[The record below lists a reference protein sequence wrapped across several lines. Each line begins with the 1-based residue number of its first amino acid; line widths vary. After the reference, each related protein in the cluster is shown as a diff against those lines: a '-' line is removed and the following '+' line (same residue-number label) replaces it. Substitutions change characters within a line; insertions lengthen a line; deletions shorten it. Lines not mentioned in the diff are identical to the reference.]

1 MTRWLLADCSKAHI
15 ECNTDDKTKECNV
28 STDEK
33 KTEDNLTSR
42 QHRDLLGIL
51 FLAFG
56 LLLAFALF
64 APASWTGWLGR
75 SLMTVVRGLLG
86 TLSILLPAFMFLFS
100 LMFFRARELSV
111 TTRQI
116 GASAVLYVIAT
127 AFISLFSLPYE
138 TLRSILEPFA
148 EKGIV
153 GFRVIGILWEIG
165 LHPELIRDGNK
176 MSGGLLGGLLAHSLE
191 RISGTTGA
199 VIILFATAL
208 TVLIYAFGLSP
219 AKLAKR
225 AAALKGKRRGVDP
238 QDEYGEYVGEPA
250 EHSRDGVFDAD
261 AIEEN
266 GKPFS
271 DGEVADFA
279 CVTTNNDILRQ
290 EAPPG
295 DFPRSRDRLHHD
307 IQRGPIGWETF
318 DQVSTEEVSVA
329 HSSDGVAFPKPPPGY
344 RSKHGRDRQREP
356 LQGKPYL
363 FDRPHTIDVQE
374 SEDYPVDVQEPD
386 DQLMRDHE
394 GRQLGVREPED
405 FRFVGQDSEDQPIST
420 QKLSGRPIDD
430 GLRPPA
436 LTRPPA
442 SDFAIRQKEESIQE
456 ESIIDRE
463 RWKDRADGK
472 PRPKR
477 TPSRKQ
483 MSILNG
489 YKTPPLKLLEEDRGM
504 KKSAQEIREI
514 RELGRKLEET
524 LESFGVEA
532 RIVNYTS
539 GPTITRFELA
549 PGPGIKVSR
558 IVSLSDDIAL
568 SLAAMGVRIEAPIP
582 GKSAIGIEIPN
593 RHTRPVLLRSIIQS
607 DEFKQAQGP
616 LVAALGRDV
625 GGDVIL
631 CDLARMPHILIAGAT
646 GSGKSVCINSI
657 LISLLY
663 RSPPEDVRF
672 LMIDPKIVELN
683 VYNGIPHLMH
693 PVVTD
698 PEKAYG
704 VLNFA
709 VREMEKRYRMFADRK
724 VRDIDSYNEA
734 VRKITDPEEDEL
746 PLPRIVIVIDELAD
760 LMAVTQH
767 QVEEAI
773 SRLMAKARAVGIHVI
788 IATQR
793 PSVDVITGVIKANI
807 PSRIAFAVA
816 SQVDSRTII
825 DSGGAEKLLGKG
837 DMLYFPIGSIKAIR
851 GQGAFVSNNEV
862 EAVLTFIKDYHDPQY
877 DEGVALALE
886 NPSGVPDEEQGSLS
900 GEDELLLD
908 ALTTVIEADYAAVSL
923 LQRRLSVG
931 YPRAARL
938 IDRLCEL
945 GWVGP
950 HEGSKPRKI
959 LITREQYEHIM
970 READGGG
977 EEFHDF

>member
-1 MTRWLLADCSKAHI
+1 MP
-15 ECNTDDKTKECNV
+15 TDDK
-28 STDEK
+28 
-33 KTEDNLTSR
+33 KTESGLTKR
-42 QHRDLLGIL
+42 QYRDLLGII

-56 LLLAFALF
+56 ILLAFALL

-75 SLMTVVRGLLG
+75 FLMTVVRGLFGSLA
-86 TLSILLPAFMFLFS
+86 LLLPAFLLLFS
-100 LMFFRARELSV
+100 LMFFRGRELSV

-116 GASAVLYVIAT
+116 GASVSLYVIALT
-127 AFISLFSLPYE
+127 FISMFSLPYK
-138 TLRSILEPFA
+138 TLLPMLEPLG

-153 GFRVIGILWEIG
+153 GFRVIGKLWDFG
-165 LHPELIRDGNK
+165 LHPELIREGNT
-176 MSGGLLGGLLAHSLE
+176 MSGGLLGGIFAHSLE
-191 RISGTTGA
+191 RIAGTTGA
-199 VIILFATAL
+199 VIILLAVTVS
-208 TVLIYAFGLSP
+208 VLIYAFGLSP
-219 AKLAKR
+219 AKLAERATSSKDSSVDEEPLGDPADADIR
-225 AAALKGKRRGVDP
+225 AKDPPASSSFFTRLFRKKEKYTDVSAVNDYLTVDQQDTAKNDAGCVSDTLPPEVSRGPVGWESFERVSSPGDAAATQP
-238 QDEYGEYVGEPA
+238 
-250 EHSRDGVFDAD
+250 
-261 AIEEN
+261 
-266 GKPFS
+266 PFES
-271 DGEVADFA
+271 TFA
-279 CVTTNNDILRQ
+279 
-290 EAPPG
+290 
-295 DFPRSRDRLHHD
+295 
-307 IQRGPIGWETF
+307 
-318 DQVSTEEVSVA
+318 
-329 HSSDGVAFPKPPPGY
+329 KPPFGY
-344 RSKHGRDRQREP
+344 RPDYEWRKQREP

-363 FDRPHTIDVQE
+363 FDPPSFEAPQCADDYSSVDRTAE
-374 SEDYPVDVQEPD
+374 S
-386 DQLMRDHE
+386 
-394 GRQLGVREPED
+394 GVR
-405 FRFVGQDSEDQPIST
+405 
-420 QKLSGRPIDD
+420 
-430 GLRPPA
+430 PA
-436 LTRPPA
+436 TVTGIPA
-442 SDFAIRQKEESIQE
+442 SGFSIRRKDESIQE

-463 RWKDRADGK
+463 RWQDRNEDRIDVKRK
-472 PRPKR
+472 PERA
-477 TPSRKQ
+477 RKQ
-483 MSILNG
+483 LSIMDA
-489 YKTPPLKLLEEDRGM
+489 YKPPPLKLLKEDRGM
-504 KKSAQEIREI
+504 KKSPQEIREI

-524 LESFGVEA
+524 LHSFGIEA
-532 RIVNYTS
+532 SIVNYTS

-558 IVSLSDDIAL
+558 IVSLADDIAL

-582 GKSAIGIEIPN
+582 GKAAIGIEIPN
-593 RHTRPVLLRSIIQS
+593 RNTRPVLLRSIIQS
-607 DEFKQAQGP
+607 DEFREAKGP
-616 LVAALGRDV
+616 LVAGLGRDV

-631 CDLARMPHILIAGAT
+631 CDLSKMPHILIAGAT

-663 RSPPEDVRF
+663 RSSPEDLRF

-709 VREMEKRYRMFADRK
+709 VREMEKRYRLFADRK
-724 VRDIDSYNEA
+724 VRELDSYNEA
-734 VRKITDPEEDEL
+734 VRKISDPDEEER

-767 QVEEAI
+767 QVEDAI

-851 GQGAFVSNNEV
+851 GQGAFVSNSEV
-862 EAVLTFIKDYHDPQY
+862 EAVLSYIKDYHDPQY
-877 DEGVALALE
+877 DEGVAAALD
-886 NPSGVPDEEQGSLS
+886 NPSGTLDEDQGDFA
-900 GEDELLLD
+900 GEDELLMD

-938 IDRLCEL
+938 VDRLSEL

-970 READGGG
+970 REFDGAGG
-977 EEFHDF
+977 NTHAF

>member
-1 MTRWLLADCSKAHI
+1 MTK
-15 ECNTDDKTKECNV
+15 
-28 STDEK
+28 
-33 KTEDNLTSR
+33 R
-42 QHRDLLGIL
+42 QQRDLLGII

-56 LLLAFALF
+56 LLLAFALL
-64 APASWTGWLGR
+64 APSSWTGWLGR
-75 SLMTVVRGLLG
+75 FLNTIVKGFFGSL
-86 TLSILLPAFMFLFS
+86 SFLLPAFLLLFS
-100 LMFFRARELSV
+100 LLFFRERELSV

-116 GASAVLYVIAT
+116 GASVSLYVIAT
-127 AFISLFSLPYE
+127 AFISMFSLPYKM
-138 TLRSILEPFA
+138 LLPMLEPLG
-148 EKGIV
+148 ENGIV
-153 GFRVIGILWEIG
+153 GFRVIGKLWEIG
-165 LHPELIRDGNK
+165 LHPELISEGNK
-176 MSGGLLGGLLAHSLE
+176 MSGGLLGGIFAHSLE
-191 RISGTTGA
+191 RIAGTTGA
-199 VIILFATAL
+199 VIILLA
-208 TVLIYAFGLSP
+208 VIVSILIYAFGLSP
-219 AKLAKR
+219 ARLAERATSSSDLSADEDPFADRDDADMDAQVKSPFAGSFFAKLF
-225 AAALKGKRRGVDP
+225 RRGEWYSD
-238 QDEYGEYVGEPA
+238 DHDIY
-250 EHSRDGVFDAD
+250 DVFDD
-261 AIEEN
+261 LDTKI
-266 GKPFS
+266 
-271 DGEVADFA
+271 DGDGYRRGIPLPE
-279 CVTTNNDILRQ
+279 
-290 EAPPG
+290 P
-295 DFPRSRDRLHHD
+295 S
-307 IQRGPIGWETF
+307 RGPFGWDSFERVSSDDVDVTYT
-318 DQVSTEEVSVA
+318 STES
-329 HSSDGVAFPKPPPGY
+329 GFRKPPRGY
-344 RSKHGRDRQREP
+344 HPDYARGRQREP

-363 FDRPHTIDVQE
+363 FDMPPHA
-374 SEDYPVDVQEPD
+374 SSHHAD
-386 DQLMRDHE
+386 DHTA
-394 GRQLGVREPED
+394 GTGVR
-405 FRFVGQDSEDQPIST
+405 
-420 QKLSGRPIDD
+420 
-430 GLRPPA
+430 PA
-436 LTRPPA
+436 SVTWPPA
-442 SDFAIRQKEESIQE
+442 SDFTIRRKEESIQE

-463 RWKDRADGK
+463 RWQDRNEGQTGIK
-472 PRPKR
+472 RRPER
-477 TPSRKQ
+477 VRKQ
-483 MSILNG
+483 LSIMDT
-489 YKTPPLKLLEEDRGM
+489 YKPPPIKLLKEDRGM
-504 KKSAQEIREI
+504 KKSQQEIREI

-524 LESFGVEA
+524 LSSFGVEA
-532 RIVNYTS
+532 NIANYTT
-539 GPTITRFELA
+539 GPTITRFELV
-549 PGPGIKVSR
+549 PGPGVKVSR
-558 IVSLSDDIAL
+558 VVSLADDIAL

-593 RHTRPVLLRSIIQS
+593 RNTSPVLLRSIIQS
-607 DEFKQAQGP
+607 DEFKQATGP

-625 GGDVIL
+625 GGDIIL
-631 CDLARMPHILIAGAT
+631 CDLAKMPHILIAGAT

-663 RSPPEDVRF
+663 RSSPEDFRL

-709 VREMEKRYRMFADRK
+709 AREMDKRYRMFADRK

-734 VRKITDPEEDEL
+734 VRKINDPDEDEM

-767 QVEEAI
+767 QVEDAI

-825 DSGGAEKLLGKG
+825 DSGGAEKLLGRG

-851 GQGAFVSNNEV
+851 GQGAFVSNSEV
-862 EAVLTFIKDYHDPQY
+862 EAVLTYIKDYHDPQY
-877 DEGVALALE
+877 DEGVAAALE
-886 NPSGVPDEEQGSLS
+886 DPNGALNDDQGDFG
-900 GEDELLLD
+900 GEDELLID

-970 READGGG
+970 REVDGAGG
-977 EEFHDF
+977 DAHDFR

>member
-1 MTRWLLADCSKAHI
+1 MTK
-15 ECNTDDKTKECNV
+15 
-28 STDEK
+28 
-33 KTEDNLTSR
+33 R
-42 QHRDLLGIL
+42 QQRDLLGII

-56 LLLAFALF
+56 LLLAFALL

-75 SLMTVVRGLLG
+75 FLNTVVKGFFG
-86 TLSILLPAFMFLFS
+86 SLSFLLPAFLLFFS
-100 LMFFRARELSV
+100 LLFFRERELSV

-116 GASAVLYVIAT
+116 GASVSLYVIAT
-127 AFISLFSLPYE
+127 SFISMFSLPYK
-138 TLRSILEPFA
+138 TLLPMLEPLG

-153 GFRVIGILWEIG
+153 GFRALGKLWEIG
-165 LHPELIRDGNK
+165 LHPELIGEGNK
-176 MSGGLLGGLLAHSLE
+176 MSGGLLGGIIAHSLE
-191 RISGTTGA
+191 RIAGTTGA
-199 VIILFATAL
+199 VIILLA
-208 TVLIYAFGLSP
+208 VIVSILIFAFGLSP
-219 AKLAKR
+219 ARLTERAKYSGGLSAGEEPSGDCGAADAYVQVESPFAGSFFAKLF
-225 AAALKGKRRGVDP
+225 RRGEWYSEDA
-238 QDEYGEYVGEPA
+238 DEYEVLDDPDAMIDGAGHRQDIPLPEP
-250 EHSRDGVFDAD
+250 
-261 AIEEN
+261 
-266 GKPFS
+266 
-271 DGEVADFA
+271 
-279 CVTTNNDILRQ
+279 
-290 EAPPG
+290 
-295 DFPRSRDRLHHD
+295 
-307 IQRGPIGWETF
+307 QRGPLGWESF
-318 DQVSTEEVSVA
+318 ERV
-329 HSSDGVAFPKPPPGY
+329 SSDNLETAHTSHEEGFRRPPLGY
-344 RSKHGRDRQREP
+344 QPDYARGRQREP

-363 FDRPHTIDVQE
+363 FDMPPFDSSYYADDHTAG
-374 SEDYPVDVQEPD
+374 S
-386 DQLMRDHE
+386 
-394 GRQLGVREPED
+394 GVRP
-405 FRFVGQDSEDQPIST
+405 VSVTWSPG
-420 QKLSGRPIDD
+420 
-430 GLRPPA
+430 
-436 LTRPPA
+436 
-442 SDFAIRQKEESIQE
+442 SDFAIRRKEESIQE

-463 RWKDRADGK
+463 RWQDRNEGQTPIRRRPERVRRQLSIMDTYK
-472 PRPKR
+472 P
-477 TPSRKQ
+477 
-483 MSILNG
+483 
-489 YKTPPLKLLEEDRGM
+489 PPIKLLKEDRGM
-504 KKSAQEIREI
+504 KKSQQEIREI

-524 LESFGVEA
+524 LSSFGVEA
-532 RIVNYTS
+532 NIANYTT
-539 GPTITRFELA
+539 GPTITRFELV
-549 PGPGIKVSR
+549 PGPGVKVSR
-558 IVSLSDDIAL
+558 VVSLADDIAL

-593 RHTRPVLLRSIIQS
+593 RHTSPVLLRSIIQS
-607 DEFKQAQGP
+607 DEFKQATGP

-625 GGDVIL
+625 GGDIIL
-631 CDLARMPHILIAGAT
+631 CDLAKMPHILIAGAT

-663 RSPPEDVRF
+663 RSSPEEFRL

-709 VREMEKRYRMFADRK
+709 VREMDKRYRMFADRK
-724 VRDIDSYNEA
+724 VRDIDSYNDA
-734 VRKITDPEEDEL
+734 VRRIKDPDEDEM

-767 QVEEAI
+767 QVEDAI

-825 DSGGAEKLLGKG
+825 DSGGAEKLLGRG

-851 GQGAFVSNNEV
+851 GQGAFVSNSEV
-862 EAVLTFIKDYHDPQY
+862 EAVLTYIKDYHDPQY
-877 DEGVALALE
+877 DERVAAVLE
-886 NPSGVPDEEQGSLS
+886 DPNGAPNDDQGDFG
-900 GEDELLLD
+900 GEDELLMD

-959 LITREQYEHIM
+959 LITREQYERIM
-970 READGGG
+970 REVDGAGG
-977 EEFHDF
+977 DAHDFR

>member
-1 MTRWLLADCSKAHI
+1 MT
-15 ECNTDDKTKECNV
+15 N
-28 STDEK
+28 
-33 KTEDNLTSR
+33 R
-42 QHRDLLGIL
+42 QQRDLLGII

-56 LLLAFALF
+56 LLLAFALL

-75 SLMTVVRGLLG
+75 FLLTIVRGFFG
-86 TLSILLPAFMFLFS
+86 TLSLLLPAFMLLFS
-100 LMFFRARELSV
+100 LMFFQARELSV
-111 TTRQI
+111 TRRQI
-116 GASAVLYVIAT
+116 GASVSLYVIAT
-127 AFISLFSLPYE
+127 AFVSMFSLPYKA
-138 TLRSILEPFA
+138 LLPMLEPLG

-153 GFRVIGILWEIG
+153 GFRVIGKLWEFG
-165 LHPELIRDGNK
+165 LHPELIRDGNM
-176 MSGGLLGGLLAHSLE
+176 MSGGLLGGLVAHPLE
-191 RISGTTGA
+191 RIAGTTGA
-199 VIILFATAL
+199 VIILLA
-208 TVLIYAFGLSP
+208 VIVSILIYAFGLSP
-219 AKLAKR
+219 GKLAAR
-225 AAALKGKRRGVDP
+225 AK
-238 QDEYGEYVGEPA
+238 Y
-250 EHSRDGVFDAD
+250 ST
-261 AIEEN
+261 
-266 GKPFS
+266 
-271 DGEVADFA
+271 GEVAGD
-279 CVTTNNDILRQ
+279 D
-290 EAPPG
+290 PYGDPG
-295 DFPRSRDRLHHD
+295 DPVEQPVAEGFFARFFRRREKRFDLPAEYESEDWEYVATDETLERDDFQQDSYTTELP
-307 IQRGPIGWETF
+307 RGPIGWKTF
-318 DQVSTEEVSVA
+318 DSVSSGDVNVA
-329 HSSDGVAFPKPPPGY
+329 PSTGGLVAFPKPPPGY
-344 RSKHGRDRQREP
+344 QSEYSWGRQREP
-356 LQGKPYL
+356 LQGKPFL
-363 FDRPHTIDVQE
+363 FEPPHHTSPYTFVDE
-374 SEDYPVDVQEPD
+374 PV
-386 DQLMRDHE
+386 
-394 GRQLGVREPED
+394 G
-405 FRFVGQDSEDQPIST
+405 
-420 QKLSGRPIDD
+420 D
-430 GLRPPA
+430 GIRPPA
-436 LTRPPA
+436 ALRAPVT
-442 SDFAIRQKEESIQE
+442 DFAIRRKEESIQE

-463 RWKDRADGK
+463 RWKDRGDDKTRIKRK
-472 PRPKR
+472 PARAR
-477 TPSRKQ
+477 QQ

-489 YKTPPLKLLEEDRGM
+489 YKSPPLKLLKEDRGM
-504 KKSAQEIREI
+504 KKSPQEIREI

-524 LESFGVEA
+524 LDSFGVEA
-532 RIVNYTS
+532 SIVNYTS

-558 IVSLSDDIAL
+558 IVNLADDIAL

-582 GKSAIGIEIPN
+582 GKAAIGIEIPN
-593 RHTRPVLLRSIIQS
+593 RNTSPVLLRSILES
-607 DEFKQAQGP
+607 DEFKQAKGP

-663 RSPPEDVRF
+663 RSSPEEVRF

-709 VREMEKRYRMFADRK
+709 VREMEKRYRLFADRK

-734 VRKITDPEEDEL
+734 VRRIRDPEDDET

-767 QVEEAI
+767 QVEDAI

-851 GQGAFVSNNEV
+851 GQGSFVSNSEV
-862 EAVLTFIKDYHDPQY
+862 EAVLSFIKDYHDPQY
-877 DEGVALALE
+877 DEGVAAALE
-886 NPSGVPDEEQGSLS
+886 NPSGTPDEEQGDLG
-900 GEDELLLD
+900 GEDELLID

-959 LITREQYEHIM
+959 LITREQYENIM
-970 READGGG
+970 REVDGAGDNYY
-977 EEFHDF
+977 DF

>member
-1 MTRWLLADCSKAHI
+1 MQ
-15 ECNTDDKTKECNV
+15 
-28 STDEK
+28 TDEMK
-33 KTEDNLTSR
+33 ADRDLTNR
-42 QHRDLLGIL
+42 QHRDLLGII

-56 LLLAFALF
+56 LLLAFALL

-75 SLMTVVRGLLG
+75 FLLTIVRGFFG
-86 TLSILLPAFMFLFS
+86 TLSLLLPAFMLLFS
-100 LMFFRARELSV
+100 LMFFQARELSV
-111 TTRQI
+111 TRRQI
-116 GASAVLYVIAT
+116 GASASLYVIAT
-127 AFISLFSLPYE
+127 AFVSMFSLPYK
-138 TLRSILEPFA
+138 TLLPMLEPLG
-148 EKGIV
+148 ESGIV
-153 GFRVIGILWEIG
+153 GFRVIGKLWEFG
-165 LHPELIRDGNK
+165 LRPELIRDGNK
-176 MSGGLLGGLLAHSLE
+176 MSGGLLGGLIAHPLE
-191 RISGTTGA
+191 RIAGTTGA
-199 VIILFATAL
+199 VIILLA
-208 TVLIYAFGLSP
+208 VIVSILIYAFGLSP
-219 AKLAKR
+219 GKLAGRAMASRGEETGDDPFVEFDDLGEPIEQIPTSEGFFSKLFKKR
-225 AAALKGKRRGVDP
+225 DKHADLSAEDEIREYGVTYETYGDDDYP
-238 QDEYGEYVGEPA
+238 HDEY
-250 EHSRDGVFDAD
+250 
-261 AIEEN
+261 
-266 GKPFS
+266 
-271 DGEVADFA
+271 
-279 CVTTNNDILRQ
+279 LQ
-290 EAPPG
+290 ESYAPE
-295 DFPRSRDRLHHD
+295 L
-307 IQRGPIGWETF
+307 QRGPIGWETF
-318 DQVSTEEVSVA
+318 DHVSSVDVEVAPSTEGLS
-329 HSSDGVAFPKPPPGY
+329 FPKPPPGY
-344 RSKHGRDRQREP
+344 QSEYGWGRQREP
-356 LQGKPYL
+356 LQGKPFL
-363 FDRPHTIDVQE
+363 FEPPHHTAPY
-374 SEDYPVDVQEPD
+374 SHVDQ
-386 DQLMRDHE
+386 
-394 GRQLGVREPED
+394 
-405 FRFVGQDSEDQPIST
+405 DQPT
-420 QKLSGRPIDD
+420 D
-430 GLRPPA
+430 GGIRPPA
-436 LTRPPA
+436 AMRAPA
-442 SDFAIRQKEESIQE
+442 ADFAIKRKEESIQE

-463 RWKDRADGK
+463 RWKDRAEDK
-472 PRPKR
+472 TRIKR
-477 TPSRKQ
+477 KPSRARQQ

-489 YKTPPLKLLEEDRGM
+489 YKPPPLKLLKEDRGM
-504 KKSAQEIREI
+504 KKSPQEIREI

-524 LESFGVEA
+524 LDSFGVEA

-558 IVSLSDDIAL
+558 IVNLADDIAL

-582 GKSAIGIEIPN
+582 GKAAIGIEIPN
-593 RHTRPVLLRSIIQS
+593 RNTSPVLIRSIIES
-607 DEFKQAQGP
+607 DEFKQAKGP

-663 RSPPEDVRF
+663 RSSPEDVRF

-709 VREMEKRYRMFADRK
+709 VREMEKRYRLFADCK
-724 VRDIDSYNEA
+724 VRDIDSYNETM
-734 VRKITDPEEDEL
+734 RKIKDPEEDEM

-767 QVEEAI
+767 QVEDAI

-851 GQGAFVSNNEV
+851 GQGAFVSNSEV

-877 DEGVALALE
+877 DEGVAAALE
-886 NPSGVPDEEQGSLS
+886 NPSGTPDEEQGDLG
-900 GEDELLLD
+900 GEDELLID

-959 LITREQYEHIM
+959 LITREQYENIM
-970 READGGG
+970 REVDGAGDNAHG
-977 EEFHDF
+977 F